1 MWVNPGGRRM
11 IEEIIACVLLIY
23 GFVNKESQII
33 MASGLFAI
41 ACNLSHIK
49 DVIKEWRND

>member
-1 MWVNPGGRRM
+1 M
-11 IEEIIACVLLIY
+11 IEEIIAWALLLY

-49 DVIKEWRND
+49 DVIKEGER